1 MKRRKDPPGYIGDTA
16 VRELTEELMERLRQK
31 TGSDITPAEL
41 EQQIKE
47 RRSTDPK
54 LRLMPKALALRLRA
68 VREIRGMTRKQL
80 SEAANLDV
88 RHIVLLERGRLQ
100 NVLIGDVMRLCLGM
114 RYSLTKFMEEVQA
127 EAERLAAN

>member
-1 MKRRKDPPGYIGDTA
+1 MHHARLDSSGYVVASTAPALVHRPHESCLSISAGSLGGEVKRRKDPPGYIGDTA

-80 SEAANLDV
+80 SEAA
-88 RHIVLLERGRLQ
+88 
-100 NVLIGDVMRLCLGM
+100 
-114 RYSLTKFMEEVQA
+114 
-127 EAERLAAN
+127 